1 MLYTIYAQLIVYN
14 NYTFFEIFQMLLEV
28 IVNTPAQGGGGQEG
42 SPSRNREAQR
52 RPLLHFA
59 PSAFNDVVVRLVSQ
73 LIVTTKDA
81 PNPRLW

>member
-1 MLYTIYAQLIVYN
+1 MHSFNVYN
-14 NYTFFEIFQMLLEV
+14 NYFTFSVIFQMLLEV
-28 IVNTPAQGGGGQEG
+28 IVNTPAQGGGVQEG
-42 SPSRNREAQR
+42 SPSRSREGQR

-59 PSAFNDVVVRLVSQ
+59 PSAFNDIVVRLASQ

>member
-1 MLYTIYAQLIVYN
+1 M
-14 NYTFFEIFQMLLEV
+14 
-28 IVNTPAQGGGGQEG
+28 NTPAQGGGGQEG
-42 SPSRNREAQR
+42 SPPRSREGQR

-59 PSAFNDVVVRLVSQ
+59 PGAFNDVVVTLVSQ